1 LSLRTKRIGQQLRNE
16 IARVLRDV
24 VTDPRVHDVTLTAVD
39 VSPDLSNAIVH
50 WSLFDPA
57 AASAPGEVASEE
69 LLGEVESGLE
79 SCAGFVRRNLAVTL
93 ELRRMPELRFRY
105 DPSLQLG
112 GQTLELLQAIQDGKE
127 KKSE

>member
-1 LSLRTKRIGQQLRNE
+1 MSLRTERIGQQLRSE

-24 VTDPRVHDVTLTAVD
+24 VSDPRVHDVTLTGVD

-50 WSLFDPA
+50 WSIFDR
-57 AASAPGEVASEE
+57 AASGRDEVVSEE
-69 LLGEVESGLE
+69 LLSEIETGLE
-79 SCAGFVRRNLAVTL
+79 SCAGFVRRNLAGTL

-112 GQTLELLQAIQDGKE
+112 GETLELLQAIHDGKE
-127 KKSE
+127 KKSQ

>member
-1 LSLRTKRIGQQLRNE
+1 LSLRTERIGQQLRNE

-24 VTDPRVHDVTLTAVD
+24 VTDPRVHDVTLTGVD

-50 WSLFDPA
+50 WSIFDLS
-57 AASAPGEVASEE
+57 ASGTDEPVSDE

-79 SCAGFVRRNLAVTL
+79 SCAGFVRRNLAVSL
-93 ELRRMPELRFRY
+93 ELRRVPELRFRY

-112 GQTLELLQAIQDGKE
+112 GETLELLQAIHDGKE
-127 KKSE
+127 KKSQ

>member
-1 LSLRTKRIGQQLRNE
+1 LSLRTERIGQQLRNE

-24 VTDPRVHDVTLTAVD
+24 VSDPRVHDVTLTGVD

-50 WSLFDPA
+50 WSIFDA
-57 AASAPGEVASEE
+57 EASSRNEVVSEE
-69 LLGEVESGLE
+69 LLGEVETGLE
-79 SCAGFVRRNLAVTL
+79 SCAGFVRRNLAGAL

-112 GQTLELLQAIQDGKE
+112 GETLELLQAIHDGKE
-127 KKSE
+127 KKSQ